1 MNTERL
7 NKIRIGSKG
16 QHFHF
21 VEARKEEEDSY
32 PVILIVS
39 PYHRRVSLLLD
50 RILKEHK
57 KELSCTGVDLYR
69 QALSQIKGSLS
80 QRLVALIITD
90 MPDDYKA
97 AGTDNLSLWKGVISV
112 GQQNY
117 QEAFAK
123 EIKEDIFPAALTVIT
138 VFQDRQGKLSEEEIA
153 SITEE
158 FTTYMQVNSLRHILC
173 PSESDLPDF
182 VNREIV
188 SSVIQRYRQSAP
200 IRKFER
206 TRVQKI
212 AKAKKLTGDAHK
224 KHTMAEG

>member
-1 MNTERL
+1 MSTDRL
-7 NKIRIGSKG
+7 NKIQIGSKG

-21 VEARKEEEDSY
+21 VEAKKEEEETY
-32 PVILIVS
+32 PAILIVS

-69 QALSQIKGSLS
+69 QALNQIKGVLS

-90 MPDDYKA
+90 MPDDYRA
-97 AGTDNLSLWKGVISV
+97 MGTDNLSLWKGVISI

-123 EIKEDIFPAALTVIT
+123 EIKEEIFPSALTVIT
-138 VFQDRQGKLSEEEIA
+138 VFQDRKGKLSEEEIS
-153 SITEE
+153 SIMEE
-158 FTTYMQVNSLRHILC
+158 FTTYMQINSLRHIQC
-173 PSESDLPDF
+173 PSETDLPD
-182 VNREIV
+182 VLNSEV
-188 SSVIQRYRQSAP
+188 VTSVIKRYRQSAS

-206 TRVQKI
+206 NRVQKI

-224 KHTMAEG
+224 KHIATVG